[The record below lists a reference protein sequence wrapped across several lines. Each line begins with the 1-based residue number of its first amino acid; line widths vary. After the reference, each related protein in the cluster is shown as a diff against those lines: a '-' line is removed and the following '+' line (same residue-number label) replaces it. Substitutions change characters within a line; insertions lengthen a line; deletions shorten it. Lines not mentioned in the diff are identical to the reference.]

1 VGTIFANYGL
11 YELIITGI
19 LAVALFI
26 QLLYYLIIFVRV
38 AAFKPDDR
46 KFSTKNEPVSVI
58 ICARNEAENLSVHLP
73 VWLTQDYPDYEVV
86 VVNDCSDDETQDIL
100 ERFQTEY
107 AHLRTTHIKHDE
119 KFTHGKKLAL
129 TIGIKAAKHEWL
141 LLTDADCTPTG
152 VNWISSMQ
160 RNFTDQNE
168 VVLGYGGYN
177 EEKGF
182 LNKMIR
188 FDTFFIALQY
198 LGFALIKAPYMGVGR
213 NLAYRKSLFM
223 KNKGF
228 ASHAHVLSGDDD
240 LFINEVAKGKTTSVE
255 FSHEAHT
262 RSIPKTNFN
271 SWTYQKKRHLS
282 TGKYYRVLPQFLLGG
297 EILSRFFF
305 YVSVLL
311 LSINPDTWIIGL
323 SALFFRW
330 IIQLIIFNGAM
341 NKLNE
346 KKILLFSLLFDLI
359 LPLLNIFLYSIN
371 TLNSKQNKWK

>member
-1 VGTIFANYGL
+1 
-11 YELIITGI
+11 
-19 LAVALFI
+19 
-26 QLLYYLIIFVRV
+26 
-38 AAFKPDDR
+38 
-46 KFSTKNEPVSVI
+46 
-58 ICARNEAENLSVHLP
+58 
-73 VWLTQDYPDYEVV
+73 
-86 VVNDCSDDETQDIL
+86 
-100 ERFQTEY
+100 
-107 AHLRTTHIKHDE
+107 
-119 KFTHGKKLAL
+119 
-129 TIGIKAAKHEWL
+129 
-141 LLTDADCTPTG
+141 
-152 VNWISSMQ
+152 
-160 RNFTDQNE
+160 
-168 VVLGYGGYN
+168 
-177 EEKGF
+177 
-182 LNKMIR
+182 
-188 FDTFFIALQY
+188 
-198 LGFALIKAPYMGVGR
+198 MGVGR

>member
-1 VGTIFANYGL
+1 
-11 YELIITGI
+11 
-19 LAVALFI
+19 
-26 QLLYYLIIFVRV
+26 
-38 AAFKPDDR
+38 
-46 KFSTKNEPVSVI
+46 
-58 ICARNEAENLSVHLP
+58 
-73 VWLTQDYPDYEVV
+73 
-86 VVNDCSDDETQDIL
+86 
-100 ERFQTEY
+100 
-107 AHLRTTHIKHDE
+107 
-119 KFTHGKKLAL
+119 
-129 TIGIKAAKHEWL
+129 
-141 LLTDADCTPTG
+141 
-152 VNWISSMQ
+152 MQ